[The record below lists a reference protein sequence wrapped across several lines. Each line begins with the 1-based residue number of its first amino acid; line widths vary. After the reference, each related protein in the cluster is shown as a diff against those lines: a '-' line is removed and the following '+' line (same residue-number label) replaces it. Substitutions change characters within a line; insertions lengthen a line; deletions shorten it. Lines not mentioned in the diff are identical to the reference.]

1 MNTKTVEVLNE
12 IRRAVAEGQTRLV
25 PVIFS
30 HCFGRAATSA
40 AFRMAKA
47 EGLIEVAYIGGH
59 GRPVYQAAGLKAAI
73 AEAATVTIRH

>member
-1 MNTKTVEVLNE
+1 MSPKTQVAYDA
-12 IRRAVAEGQTRLV
+12 IAAAVAAGQTRIA

-47 EGLIEVAYIGGH
+47 NGLIEVAYVSVVGT
-59 GRPVYQAAGLKAAI
+59 PVYQAAGMKAAI
-73 AEAATVTIRH
+73 AEAATATRQ